1 MNEAKLREYAKLIVK
16 IGANV
21 QKGQRVRL
29 QAGVDQVLLA
39 TMVTEE
45 CYKAGASYV
54 ELIWECGPINKL
66 SYQYATA
73 ETLGTVQNWE
83 EERLK
88 QMTVDLPVRIFIDSS
103 DPDEL
108 AGISADLL
116 STVRQ
121 MRGKVTK
128 KYRDQLD
135 GKHQWLIVAAP
146 SPAWAKKV
154 FPGEPEDIAVE
165 NLWNAIFDC
174 LYLKEGEDV
183 EKIWQAHCDRMT
195 QKANWL
201 NEQAFRK
208 LHYTSKN
215 GTDFTVELIPGAKWS
230 GAGDINHMNNTF
242 YVPNMPTEEVFTSPM
257 RGKCE
262 GRLVST
268 KPLSWSGQVINNF
281 TVDFKDGKV
290 VDCHAEQGEKVLK
303 KMFAM
308 DEGAAMLGEVAL
320 VPKESPTNQSGLM
333 FFNTLF
339 DENACCHVAAGA
351 GFSEVLDGFMDMS
364 DEEILAKGINDSLI
378 HVDFMVGSDDL
389 HIVGIHEDGS
399 ETDVF
404 VNGTW
409 VE

>member
-242 YVPNMPTEEVFTSPM
+242 YVPNMPTEEIFTSPM
-257 RGKCE
+257 KGKAE
-262 GRLVST
+262 GTVVST
-268 KPLSWSGQVINNF
+268 MPLSYQGNLIENF
-281 TVDFKDGKV
+281 SITFKNGRAVSCK
-290 VDCHAEQGEKVLK
+290 AEKNQELLEH
-303 KMFAM
+303 MIAM
-308 DEGAAMLGEVAL
+308 DEGAAQIGELALIPNDSPISNLGIL
-320 VPKESPTNQSGLM
+320 
-333 FFNTLF
+333 FYNTLF
-339 DENACCHVAAGA
+339 DLPHCAWLGLPECHQGLRQVYA
-351 GFSEVLDGFMDMS
+351 
-364 DEEILAKGINDSLI
+364 
-378 HVDFMVGSDDL
+378 
-389 HIVGIHEDGS
+389 
-399 ETDVF
+399 
-404 VNGTW
+404 
-409 VE
+409 

>member
-1 MNEAKLREYAKLIVK
+1 MNEAKLREYAELIVK

-29 QAGVDQVLLA
+29 QTGVDQVQLA

-54 ELIWECGPINKL
+54 EVIWECGPINKL
-66 SYQYATA
+66 NYQYASA
-73 ETLGTVQNWE
+73 ETLGTVQTWE

-121 MRGKVTK
+121 MRAKVTK
-128 KYRDQLD
+128 KYRDQID

-146 SPAWAKKV
+146 SPAWAAKV
-154 FPGEPEDIAVE
+154 FPGEPEDVAVE
-165 NLWNAIFDC
+165 KLWNAIFDC
-174 LYLKEGEDV
+174 LYLKEGEDI
-183 EKIWQAHCDRMT
+183 EKIWQAHSNRMIS
-195 QKANWL
+195 KAKWMT
-201 NEQAFRK
+201 EQAFHK

-230 GAGDINHMNNTF
+230 GAGDINHLNKVF
-242 YVPNMPTEEVFTSPM
+242 FVPNMPTEEVFTSPM

-281 TVDFKDGKV
+281 TVDFKDGRV
-290 VDCHAEQGEKVLK
+290 VDCHAEQGEEVLK

-308 DEGAAMLGEVAL
+308 DDGASMLGEVAL
-320 VPKESPTNQSGLM
+320 VPKESPINQSGLM

-364 DEEILAKGINDSLI
+364 DEEILAKG
-378 HVDFMVGSDDL
+378 
-389 HIVGIHEDGS
+389 
-399 ETDVF
+399 
-404 VNGTW
+404 
-409 VE
+409 